1 MTTIDT
7 LAPPPAQAAP
17 RRAARVNPAKDFL
30 ELSRRVK
37 ASGLMRRRPGWYI
50 LRAVVLASAF
60 AGAVALLLTLGQS
73 PWQFAVAGLFGVL
86 LTQAAFFGHDAAHQQ
101 VFSSSSRNEWLSRV
115 IANLVVGLSHGW
127 WARKHGKH
135 HDRPNT
141 IGKDGDIA
149 TGALVFD
156 PQDAPGRTGIIGWI
170 TRRQGWLFFP
180 MLTLE
185 GLNLHVSAVRT
196 LVEERDLSYRRVEA
210 LFLAIRLLGFPALV
224 IVTLGPWWGLAFLAV
239 QLMVFGVY
247 MGASFAPN
255 HKGMPLLAERE
266 TIDFLRRQVLTSRNI
281 RGGRPV
287 FWAMGGLNH
296 QIEHHLFP
304 RMPSVNLP
312 LVQPM
317 VREYCAEKNIPY
329 TEAGLF
335 ESYGIVIRYLNRVG
349 LGEAD
354 PFECPLTS
362 RYRPF

>member
-1 MTTIDT
+1 MTTNT
-7 LAPPPAQAAP
+7 LEHTADVTPPP
-17 RRAARVNPAKDFL
+17 RAARPNPAKDFL
-30 ELSRRVK
+30 VLSRRVK
-37 ASGLMRRRPGWYI
+37 AAGLMRRRPGWY
-50 LRAVVLASAF
+50 LARAVVLACAF
-60 AGAVALLLTLGQS
+60 AGAIALLLTLGQS
-73 PWQFAVAGLFGVL
+73 PWQLAVAGLFGVL

-101 VFSSSSRNEWLSRV
+101 VFDSAPRNEWLSR
-115 IANLVVGLSHGW
+115 ILANLVVGLSHGW

-135 HDRPNT
+135 HANPNT
-141 IGKDGDIA
+141 VGKDSDIA

-156 PQDAPGRTGIIGWI
+156 PQDAPARTGVIGWI

-185 GLNLHVSAVRT
+185 GLNLHVSAVRM
-196 LVEERDLSYRRVEA
+196 LAEDRDLSYRRIEA
-210 LFLAIRLLGFPALV
+210 LMLTIRLVGLPVLV
-224 IVTLGPWWGLAFLAV
+224 IATLGPWLGLAFLAV
-239 QLMVFGVY
+239 QVMVFGVY

-255 HKGMPLLAERE
+255 HKGMPLLAERD

-281 RGGRPV
+281 GGGRPI

-304 RMPSVNLP
+304 RMPSVNLR

-329 TEAGLF
+329 TEAGLM